1 MFVCG
6 MRFWVA
12 CSLVLFGSIQAT
24 LFELPLAVGS
34 DCEPEVGNS
43 RKALAELAGPI
54 ERDFPV
60 LTEDEKDAEL
70 KRIAQERLKIERE
83 RLEQDIRRI
92 TNRLQTNLDNLN
104 LWNTRAH
111 LYEKLGRREAAI
123 GDYTEILKRDPKATD
138 ALLER
143 GRLWLALNEFEKAE
157 EDADLLISLE
167 PDNEEAHYARGK
179 VFMEQWDTETAKSC
193 FNKVLQL
200 NPDHVLARYN
210 RAYLLVDGSPSS
222 TQLETAAN
230 DLKKVLTLDPDLLAA
245 HYQAARVLHA
255 MWRNEEAAREAS
267 YVLSHNPDTECM
279 YYLRCRIYMQLG
291 ESRAALRDI
300 NRFIAYA
307 PHITTRYR
315 IRAEIYSRLRE
326 YDSAIDDWTR
336 YLKSYPKD
344 SDAHRF
350 RAQDLRSAERYDE
363 AIAAWTA
370 LMKLSPRSTSS
381 WLEERAKTR
390 AAAGDIEGALADI
403 NPAINGETF
412 EKHFRARSEF
422 YTMMNEPVKAKAE
435 IIKSRKAFNDSKWQG
450 YSETKYEQ
458 QRIRLVKHV
467 DKQIALLQADDPLVN
482 SQFVLSAY
490 DEHEDWGDL
499 WTTGLSQLLANPEK
513 ATIENQLKYVTMF
526 INAIDLYP
534 VPEEGSNELVAALTK
549 IADSDAPEQLRD
561 KARLEA
567 KILAAYIEAND
578 PTKRVGESGS
588 LYFDRFDLTVE
599 GPGDTK
605 SFRRHKQPHQWVYY
619 ENNRTKGEIFREI
632 KRTQDYIE
640 LLSLRDGEWIR
651 LEEDQVLKSSDR
663 ENWTVLAQGKIAS
676 KEEEKKP
683 Q

>member
-1 MFVCG
+1 MLVCG

-24 LFELPLAVGS
+24 LFELPRAVGS

-255 MWRNEEAAREAS
+255 MWRNEEAAREAT
-267 YVLSHNPDTECM
+267 YILSHNPDTECM
-279 YYLRCRIYMQLG
+279 YYLRCRIYMNMG
-291 ESRAALRDI
+291 KYRAALKDI
-300 NRFIAYA
+300 NRFISYSPNIAA
-307 PHITTRYR
+307 RHGV
-315 IRAEIYSRLRE
+315 RAQIYSRMGKYEKSL
-326 YDSAIDDWTR
+326 DDWKI
-336 YLKSYPKD
+336 YLEEYPND
-344 SDAHRF
+344 VDAIQG
-350 RAQDLRSAERYDE
+350 RAEALRSTERYDE
-363 AIAAWTA
+363 SIAAWTA
-370 LMKLSPRSTSS
+370 LMKLSPRLKSN
-381 WLEERAKTR
+381 WLEERAKTK

-403 NPAINGETF
+403 NPAIDTRSYPQY
-412 EKHFRARSEF
+412 FRARSEF
-422 YTMMNEPVKAKAE
+422 YEMIGEYVKANAEMIQSQKASNNH
-435 IIKSRKAFNDSKWQG
+435 ISNGDP
-450 YSETKYEQ
+450 ETRYEQ

-467 DKQIALLQADDPLVN
+467 DKQIGLIQAEDPLAN
-482 SQFVLSAY
+482 SQFGSNIY
-490 DEHEDWGDL
+490 DDHEDWGLL
-499 WTTGLSQLLANPEK
+499 WTIGLSKLLANPEK
-513 ATIENQLKYVTMF
+513 ASIENQLKYVTMF
-526 INAIDLYP
+526 IEAVDLYP
-534 VPEEGSNELVAALTK
+534 LPEKESNKLVAALTK
-549 IADSDAPEQLRD
+549 IAESDEPEQLRN

-567 KILAAYIEAND
+567 RVLAALVEAND
-578 PTKRVGESGS
+578 PNQSMSTPGA
-588 LYFDRFDLTVE
+588 LFFDRFDFAVDESGNTQSL
-599 GPGDTK
+599 
-605 SFRRHKQPHQWVYY
+605 RRGRTPYQWIYFQ
-619 ENNRTKGEIFREI
+619 NDRNKGKAYREI
-632 KRTQDYIE
+632 KRTRDYIE

-663 ENWTVLAQGKIAS
+663 KNWTVLAQGKIAP
-676 KEEEKKP
+676 KEEEKKSK
-683 Q
+683 